1 MLISFFFVI
10 LLCVLLCYLPL
21 LCVCVLSCVCVCYHV
36 CVCVY
41 HGHVCV
47 SVCAHVSSQWL
58 DDVNS
63 KVMLSTEQPVPVLLL
78 ANKVSLKGN
87 NLLSLN
93 NLRRYILMNVIHL
106 SICSSCVYIIPMCD
120 LFQCDIDEATVDR
133 EMVDSFCKQHNFIGW
148 FPTSAKSNTNI
159 GELWVWEASMLTSY
173 N

>member
-1 MLISFFFVI
+1 M
-10 LLCVLLCYLPL
+10 C
-21 LCVCVLSCVCVCYHV
+21 
-36 CVCVY
+36 
-41 HGHVCV
+41 VCV
-47 SVCAHVSSQWL
+47 SVSVHLSPQWL

-93 NLRRYILMNVIHL
+93 NLRRYILMNVSHL

-133 EMVDSFCKQHNFIGW
+133 EAVDSFCKQHNFIGW

-159 GELWVWEASMLTSY
+159 GEL
-173 N
+173 

>member
-1 MLISFFFVI
+1 MLLTSA
-10 LLCVLLCYLPL
+10 LCVCV
-21 LCVCVLSCVCVCYHV
+21 CVCVLSCVRVCAIV
-36 CVCVY
+36 CVCVCY
-41 HGHVCV
+41 PVCACVCYRGHVCV

-133 EMVDSFCKQHNFIGW
+133 ERVDSFCKQHNFIGW

-159 GELWVWEASMLTSY
+159 GEL
-173 N
+173 

>member
-1 MLISFFFVI
+1 MLLTSA
-10 LLCVLLCYLPL
+10 
-21 LCVCVLSCVCVCYHV
+21 LCVCVIVCACVCYRVCVCAIMCV

-159 GELWVWEASMLTSY
+159 GEL
-173 N
+173 